1 MDYKTMLK
9 ERLSKILFLEMDI
22 EGFKKTVNIPE
33 YVTFKNKDLYM
44 PISSE
49 YITSNV
55 NDEIKMKN
63 LPIYYFI
70 EGMFICFACDE
81 KLRFNDDYGIILT
94 YIANAEEAIKSLIA
108 NRIKEERLE
117 EAYILLKGLYIYNR
131 EEEVFKNLLLT
142 GEALREKDSK
152 FKSILLQDIEEGKI
166 KFKNMPEPY
175 LYNALILRDDGDFIN
190 AKEEINSY
198 LNKGGVKSGEIDQI
212 INDINNVSQYEKAIE
227 LLNEKPEKAI
237 EMLLPLVDQF
247 ETNPLLYYYLAVGYR
262 NLENYEK
269 AIYYLNQSLSIE
281 SGILEV
287 VNELGINYA
296 CLGNYEGAIKYFKK
310 AFEASRD
317 VEICTNIIMCY
328 MNLGDNEQA
337 KLHLEIAKK
346 LKPEDEIVNQLEKAL
361 TK

>member
-9 ERLSKILFLEMDI
+9 EKLSKILFLEMDT
-22 EGFKKTVNIPE
+22 EGFKKTINIPQ

-81 KLRFNDDYGIILT
+81 KLRFNDDYGIVLT
-94 YIANAEEAIKSLIA
+94 YIPNAEESIKGLIA
-108 NRIKEERLE
+108 NRVKEDRLE
-117 EAYILLKGLYIYNR
+117 DAYVLLKGLYKYNR

-142 GEALREKDSK
+142 GEAIREKNPK
-152 FKSILLQDIEEGKI
+152 FKSILCEDIDEGKL
-166 KFKNMPEPY
+166 KFKNLPDPY
-175 LYNALILRDDGDFIN
+175 LYNALILRDEGDFIN

-198 LNKGGVKSGEIDQI
+198 LNRGGVKSPDIEKM

-247 ETNPLLYYYLAVGYR
+247 EKNPLLYYYLAVGYR

-269 AIYYLNQSLSIE
+269 AIYYLNQSISIE

-296 CLGNYEGAIKYFKK
+296 CLGNYEEAIKYFKK

-317 VEICTNIIMCY
+317 VEICTNITMCY
-328 MNLGDNEQA
+328 MNLGDKEQA

-346 LKPEDEIVNQLEKAL
+346 LNPEDEIVNQLEKAL
-361 TK
+361 IK